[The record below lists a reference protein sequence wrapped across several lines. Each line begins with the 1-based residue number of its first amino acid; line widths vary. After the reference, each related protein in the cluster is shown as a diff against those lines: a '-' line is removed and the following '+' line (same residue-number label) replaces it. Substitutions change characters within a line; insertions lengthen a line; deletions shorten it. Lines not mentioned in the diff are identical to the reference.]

1 MSTTTETTT
10 NLPKFLRIDSNPEDK
25 ANVQNLRS
33 RFKISEKQLVH
44 ALLTL
49 ASNHDAQLLGI
60 CLKLQKEAEDAKK
73 AARSP
78 EAATV

>member
-1 MSTTTETTT
+1 MSATTETTT

-49 ASNHDAQLLGI
+49 ASKHDAQLLGI

-78 EAATV
+78 EAATI